1 MKKRIFSLLLV
12 LVLILSLC
20 PAAFAAGPAADTDQ
34 ASYTAGDTVN
44 VLLSAGSDLM
54 IEVFRGDAA
63 TGTKLISSATS
74 NKTYSFKTGTDWS
87 AGTYTVVVGAGSN
100 TASCSFTLLTSGGE
114 TPSTQYVYLTVYGP
128 GSVLL
133 DSKQL
138 TYTSGMSAYTV
149 LKNYSGLSVTS
160 AWSSTYGGYYVSAIS
175 NFKELDYGGMSGW
188 LYSMN
193 GTTPNVSASSYTL
206 SSGDSILWFYTK
218 DGSTAMYSTSSGGAT
233 AQQTV
238 ITADGTGAAA
248 LTPDKLS
255 EIVASGKGFFVD
267 ASAGDISLT
276 AEGAKALSDKLG
288 SNEKLSIEIVKTD
301 AAASKFAVVS
311 NSKTIAALDVSIKT
325 GGTEIKSGF
334 GTMTI
339 SVAVGAAYKNQT
351 LSILHLKDDGSYEIL
366 TGSVDTNGLLSF
378 NTASLSTFVVVSA
391 VDIPV
396 EYRFADIKAGE
407 WYVQYVQYA
416 WEKGLM
422 TGTADTAFEPKTV
435 MSRAMLV
442 TMLHRMAGSPS
453 VSGASGFK
461 DVSDSSQW
469 YYNAVIWASKNGI
482 VNGYGDGSFGANDNI
497 TREQLVTIF
506 YRYAKYKGYDVS
518 AGDDTNILSYD
529 DSLQISEWAYP
540 SLQWALGAGI
550 INGTSSDTLSP
561 SGTATRC
568 EAAAVIT
575 RFMKSINA

>member
-1 MKKRIFSLLLV
+1 MF
-12 LVLILSLC
+12 VLILSLC
-20 PAAFAAGPAADTDQ
+20 PAAFAAGPAVDTDQ

-44 VLLSAGSDLM
+44 VLLSADSDLM

-87 AGTYTVVVGAGSN
+87 EGTYTVVVGAGSN
-100 TASCSFTLLTSGGE
+100 TASCTFSLLASGGGS
-114 TPSTQYVYLTVYGP
+114 PSVQYVYLSVYGP
-128 GSVLL
+128 DSVLL

-138 TYTSGMSAYTV
+138 AYTSGISAYTV

-160 AWSSTYGGYYVSAIS
+160 AWNSTYGGYYVSAIS

-188 LYSMN
+188 LYSVN
-193 GTTPNVSASSYTL
+193 GAKPNVSASSCTL
-206 SSGDSILWFYTK
+206 SAGDSILWFYTK
-218 DGSTAMYSTSSGGAT
+218 DGSTAMYSTSSGSTSTQQAVINADNMGT
-233 AQQTV
+233 AV
-238 ITADGTGAAA
+238 VP
-248 LTPDKLS
+248 PDKLS
-255 EIVASGKGFFVD
+255 EIVTSGKGFSVD
-267 ASAGDISLT
+267 AAAGDISLT
-276 AEGAKALSDKLG
+276 AEGTKALSEKLG
-288 SNEKLSIEIVKTD
+288 GREKLSIEVVKTSGT
-301 AAASKFAVVS
+301 SKFTVVS
-311 NSKTIAALDVSIKT
+311 NSKTIAALDVSVT
-325 GGTEIKSGF
+325 AGGAEIKSGF

-378 NTASLSTFVVVSA
+378 NTVSLSTFVVISA
-391 VDIPV
+391 ADIPV
-396 EYRFADIKAGE
+396 EYRFADVKAGE
-407 WYVQYVQYA
+407 WYVQYVQYT
-416 WEKGLM
+416 WGKGLM
-422 TGTADTAFEPKTV
+422 AGTTDTAFEPKAV

-442 TMLHRMAGSPS
+442 TVLYRMGGSPNVTGTS
-453 VSGASGFK
+453 SFK
-461 DVSDSSQW
+461 DVADSASW

-482 VNGYGDGSFGANDNI
+482 VNGYGDRSFGANDNI

-506 YRYAKYKGYDVS
+506 YRYAKYKGCDVS
-518 AGDDTNILSYD
+518 AGDNTNILSYS
-529 DSLQISEWAYP
+529 DSLKISDWAYP
-540 SLQWALGAGI
+540 ALQWALGAGI

-575 RFMKSINA
+575 RFMEKTKA